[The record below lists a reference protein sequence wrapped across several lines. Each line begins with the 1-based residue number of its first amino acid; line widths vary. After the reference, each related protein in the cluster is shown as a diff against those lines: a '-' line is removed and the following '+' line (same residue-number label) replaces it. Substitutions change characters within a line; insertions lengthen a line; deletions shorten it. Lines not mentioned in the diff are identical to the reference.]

1 VKGKQ
6 LRTKMLRN
14 LNASVL
20 FTREKPAA
28 SAKEIVGWWEARRPI
43 YNLAVGT
50 AGIFS
55 CMVAAADVFA
65 SRYLH
70 YGNAS
75 LPDPPLLAFL
85 GIFFYALAANLC
97 YTGGW
102 LAELLVRK
110 ISPTQSDR
118 LAILSFKYGL
128 TFSILLSLF
137 PAFIFGGFGL
147 IAAWPRIFGGGQ
159 H

>member
-1 VKGKQ
+1 
-6 LRTKMLRN
+6 MLRS
-14 LNASVL
+14 LKPSIL

-28 SAKEIVGWWEARRPI
+28 SAKEVVGWWEARRPI
-43 YNLAVGT
+43 FNLVVGA

-55 CMVAAADVFA
+55 CMVAAIDVFA

-75 LPDPPLLAFL
+75 LPNPPLFVLL
-85 GIFFYALAANLC
+85 GIFFYGFAANLC

-102 LAELLVRK
+102 MAELLVRK
-110 ISPTQSDR
+110 ISPLQSDR
-118 LAILSFKYGL
+118 LGILSFKFGL
-128 TFSILLSLF
+128 TFSVLLSLF
-137 PAFIFGGFGL
+137 PAFIFGGFDL
-147 IAAWPRIFGGGQ
+147 IAAWQRIFGNGQ

>member
-1 VKGKQ
+1 
-6 LRTKMLRN
+6 MLRS
-14 LNASVL
+14 LKASVL
-20 FTREKPAA
+20 FTRERPPA

-43 YNLAVGT
+43 YNLAVGA

-65 SRYLH
+65 TRYLH
-70 YGNAS
+70 YGKAS
-75 LPDPPLLAFL
+75 LPDPPLFVFL

-110 ISPTQSDR
+110 ILPEQSDR

-128 TFSILLSLF
+128 AFSVLLSLF
-137 PAFIFGGFGL
+137 PAFIFGGFEL
-147 IAAWPRIFGGGQ
+147 IEAWPHIFGIGP

>member
-1 VKGKQ
+1 
-6 LRTKMLRN
+6 MLRS
-14 LNASVL
+14 LKPSIL

-28 SAKEIVGWWEARRPI
+28 SAKEVVGWWEARRPI
-43 YNLAVGT
+43 YNLLVGA

-55 CMVAAADVFA
+55 CMVVAIDVFA

-70 YGNAS
+70 YGSTS
-75 LPDPPLLAFL
+75 LPDPPFFVFL
-85 GIFFYALAANLC
+85 GIFFYGLAANLC

-102 LAELLVRK
+102 MAELLVRK
-110 ISPTQSDR
+110 ISPAQSDQ

-128 TFSILLSLF
+128 VFSVLLSLL
-137 PAFIFGGFGL
+137 PAFIFGGFEL
-147 IAAWPRIFGGGQ
+147 IEVWPHIFGNGQ